1 MKKINYAAM
10 FTLRSDGRYQGYW
23 RELINGEPKGPRH
36 TICDRDPKRLYE
48 KIQAKQ
54 TAVTLMFEDIA
65 AAWHDKHW
73 ERIREGTRVCYNP
86 AYYRALEEFARRE
99 AASIEPWEIS
109 RHLQRLADQDYSA
122 KTIKTQRTVYNLIY
136 QNAVID
142 RELGQT
148 VRVNPAA
155 PVPLPQKMKKPN
167 KREAPETDAVKIIK
181 SRANDAYF
189 GIYPLFLICTGFRK
203 GEALGLRWGDI
214 DFKENTISCNRQA
227 NYEGG
232 TVTITPQKTD
242 NAARTVPLLP
252 ILREA
257 LLSSIPEKD
266 RKDNEYVF
274 PGENP
279 KKPMPESTYRRKW
292 IHYCKEV
299 GFVRDVPE
307 IRVSKQGK
315 RYVVHHY
322 KPTLTAHCMRHGY
335 ATVLFEAGVDV
346 MTAKKLLGHAQIE
359 TTMAV
364 YTHLRELQEK
374 KSLATLGAHIE
385 HAL

>member
-1 MKKINYAAM
+1 MTSTGSASERVRAYVI
-10 FTLRSDGRYQGYW
+10 T
-23 RELINGEPKGPRH
+23 P
-36 TICDRDPKRLYE
+36 TI
-48 KIQAKQ
+48 
-54 TAVTLMFEDIA
+54 
-65 AAWHDKHW
+65 
-73 ERIREGTRVCYNP
+73 
-86 AYYRALEEFARRE
+86 YRALEEFARRE

-142 RELGQT
+142 QELGQT

-252 ILREA
+252 VLREA

-274 PGENP
+274 PGENL

-299 GFVRDVPE
+299 GFVTDVPE

-374 KSLATLGAHIE
+374 KSLAKLGAHIE
-385 HAL
+385 DAL